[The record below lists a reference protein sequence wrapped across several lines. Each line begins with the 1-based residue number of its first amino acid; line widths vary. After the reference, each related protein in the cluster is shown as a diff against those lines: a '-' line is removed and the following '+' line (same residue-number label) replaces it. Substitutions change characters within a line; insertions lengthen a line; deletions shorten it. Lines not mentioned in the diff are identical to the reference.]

1 MKRLL
6 YSRLEARREKI
17 RKANKIW
24 RKVRIGSSCD
34 MEEGKKEM
42 KEEERKRGGKE
53 EGKKFKREKYII
65 SA

>member
-1 MKRLL
+1 
-6 YSRLEARREKI
+6 
-17 RKANKIW
+17 
-24 RKVRIGSSCD
+24 

>member
-1 MKRLL
+1 
-6 YSRLEARREKI
+6 
-17 RKANKIW
+17 
-24 RKVRIGSSCD
+24 

-42 KEEERKRGGKE
+42 KEEERKRGSKE